1 MGGQIADRG
10 YVKNTAGEVVANVV
24 DVKKHQ
30 TVNFTQSRSFGAIS
44 RRSNLSI
51 ASGRTDADTYFE
63 KSYGN
68 PFIASCF
75 KRCVRDHANQAG
87 SLVAPGHLRFD
98 FTHFGQVTSEEL
110 ARMEAIVNEK
120 SGKLFLLSQ
129 LKQIL
134 IQRKHGRN
142 GVIWRKIWQRS
153 PCS

>member
-1 MGGQIADRG
+1 M
-10 YVKNTAGEVVANVV
+10 V

-44 RRSNLSI
+44 RRPNLSI

-75 KRCVRDHANQAG
+75 KRCVREHANQAG

-120 SGKLFLLSQ
+120 
-129 LKQIL
+129 
-134 IQRKHGRN
+134 
-142 GVIWRKIWQRS
+142 IWEAIPVVTIETDIDTAKTWAQWRYLAKNMAKKS
-153 PCS
+153 V

>member
-1 MGGQIADRG
+1 M
-10 YVKNTAGEVVANVV
+10 V

-44 RRSNLSI
+44 RRPNLSI

-68 PFIASCF
+68 PFIASCL
-75 KRCVRDHANQAG
+75 KDVLGEHANQAG

-110 ARMEAIVNEK
+110 ARMEAIVNENLGSYSCCHIETDIDTAKTWAQWRYLAKNMAKK
-120 SGKLFLLSQ
+120 S
-129 LKQIL
+129 
-134 IQRKHGRN
+134 
-142 GVIWRKIWQRS
+142 V
-153 PCS
+153 

>member
-1 MGGQIADRG
+1 M
-10 YVKNTAGEVVANVV
+10 V

-44 RRSNLSI
+44 RRPNLSI

-75 KRCVRDHANQAG
+75 KRCVREHANQAG

-120 SGKLFLLSQ
+120 IWEAIPVVTIETDIDTAKNMGAMALFGEKYGK
-129 LKQIL
+129 
-134 IQRKHGRN
+134 
-142 GVIWRKIWQRS
+142 RS